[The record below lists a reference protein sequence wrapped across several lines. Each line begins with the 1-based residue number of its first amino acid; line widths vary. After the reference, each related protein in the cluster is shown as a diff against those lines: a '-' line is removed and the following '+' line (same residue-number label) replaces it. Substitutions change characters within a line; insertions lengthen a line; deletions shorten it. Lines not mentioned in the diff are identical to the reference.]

1 MPFISFALSLD
12 SIGCSTFPVHTYILT
27 PRRMKMPCPIVRPWA
42 RRWRRE
48 AVCYAEDYGF
58 EKRVESADYGDRRY
72 LSRITSIGLTPG
84 CNIEVLQN
92 GKNRPLLIYGR
103 DTMIALNRGESER
116 IMVEVT

>member
-1 MPFISFALSLD
+1 MRKITDLKN
-12 SIGCSTFPVHTYILT
+12 GQ
-27 PRRMKMPCPIVRPWA
+27 KA
-42 RRWRRE
+42 RIT
-48 AVCYAEDYGF
+48 AVD
-58 EKRVESADYGDRRY
+58 GDRRY
-72 LSRITSIGLTPG
+72 LSRITSIGLTSG